1 MRSSDIGGQAQ
12 NCCWPHAQL
21 RQTPNH
27 FPLGSQGYVPC
38 IAVQNY
44 LILFFQFDF
53 NEIHTTASTFIRCIN
68 ASALAAFLSVTTF
81 GPHHLWTEWGP
92 RRALA
97 PISLTRAGKSCL
109 QDQDK
114 ELGERLAT
122 TLHCSRVVLV
132 AAPPFC
138 GVYLYKNL
146 KIYLQMPIQ
155 VLAHISIC
163 SLLCSLSKS

>member
-1 MRSSDIGGQAQ
+1 MPRWDRAISVDRRKIAVGRMHRCAK
-12 NCCWPHAQL
+12 P
-21 RQTPNH
+21 PNH

-114 ELGERLAT
+114 ELGGKAGHYIALFT
-122 TLHCSRVVLV
+122 GCSCCCAAVLRG
-132 AAPPFC
+132 F
-138 GVYLYKNL
+138 
-146 KIYLQMPIQ
+146 IYI
-155 VLAHISIC
+155 
-163 SLLCSLSKS
+163 KT